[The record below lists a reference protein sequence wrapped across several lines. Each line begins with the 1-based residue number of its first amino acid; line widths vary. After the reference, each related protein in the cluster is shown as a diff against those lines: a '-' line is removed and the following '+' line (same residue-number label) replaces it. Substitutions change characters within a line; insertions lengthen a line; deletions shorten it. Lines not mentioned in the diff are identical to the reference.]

1 VGASTLHKLRQSHH
15 ELVISTEADRR
26 FSFTFA
32 PAKVSVR
39 AVEKSLFDLSPKL
52 GDAQGSRY
60 EPGSSRFL
68 FFSTL
73 FITKSSIPTGP
84 GPR

>member
-1 VGASTLHKLRQSHH
+1 MVDASTLRKLRQRHH
-15 ELVISTEADRR
+15 DLVISTEADRR

-32 PAKVSVR
+32 PAKVSVC

-60 EPGSSRFL
+60 NLGL
-68 FFSTL
+68 QV
-73 FITKSSIPTGP
+73 FIFQYVIYYEIF
-84 GPR
+84 

>member
-1 VGASTLHKLRQSHH
+1 VDASTLQSKKNREENSSRPH

-32 PAKVSVR
+32 PAKVSVCS
-39 AVEKSLFDLSPKL
+39 VEKSLFDLSPKL

-60 EPGSSRFL
+60 DPGL
-68 FFSTL
+68 QI
-73 FITKSSIPTGP
+73 FIFQ
-84 GPR
+84 